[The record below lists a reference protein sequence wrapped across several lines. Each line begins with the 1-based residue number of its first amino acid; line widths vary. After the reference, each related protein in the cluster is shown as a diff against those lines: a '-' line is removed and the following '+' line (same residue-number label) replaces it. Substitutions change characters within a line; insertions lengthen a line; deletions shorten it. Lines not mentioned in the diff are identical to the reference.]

1 MLLRVL
7 ITAAAFLAELHAPGS
22 AAAQDA
28 RSHAAISAEERLRQD
43 RLDRLFDSL
52 RNASGPEDAQRFEAT
67 IQELWQRSGSDTADL
82 LNARAAQL
90 FAAEQPAD
98 AVRLLDAALA
108 AAPDFADGWNR
119 RATLYFLAGD
129 TSRAM
134 RDLRQALRY
143 EPRHYSAWT
152 GLGRILEQSGDK
164 RRARDAY
171 RRALAVHPYLTEIRA
186 RVDALDQEIRGQ
198 EL

>member
-7 ITAAAFLAELHAPGS
+7 ILATAFLAGPSLSP
-22 AAAQDA
+22 AAAQGAVASTEDA
-28 RSHAAISAEERLRQD
+28 ETLQRQE

-52 RNASGPEDAQRFEAT
+52 RGAKGPEDAQRFEAS
-67 IQELWQRSGSDTADL
+67 IQQLWQRSGSDTADL
-82 LNARAAQL
+82 LSARATAL

-98 AVRLLDAALA
+98 AVRLLDAALE

-129 TSRAM
+129 TVRAM

-152 GLGRILEQSGDK
+152 GIGRILEQSGDNK
-164 RRARDAY
+164 RALEAY
-171 RRALAVHPYLTEIRA
+171 RRALAIHPHLAEIRT
-186 RVDALDQEIRGQ
+186 RVDALGREIRGQ